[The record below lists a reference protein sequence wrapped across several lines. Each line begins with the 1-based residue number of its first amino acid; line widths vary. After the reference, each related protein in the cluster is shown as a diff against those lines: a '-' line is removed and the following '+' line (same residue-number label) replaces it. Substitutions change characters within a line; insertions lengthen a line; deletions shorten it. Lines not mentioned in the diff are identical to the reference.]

1 MAVDRRE
8 DPGEFY
14 PDGKIISTRPI
25 AGGGDMKHSDFADV
39 AELPDRFND
48 TMIHDKLNEVIGLLK
63 GPVAAFALT
72 LALDVLLG
80 AFSAQGA
87 GVTVQTA
94 PKGAVF
100 NDEQIVTN
108 VVFDATGL
116 ATPEMVTN
124 IVQDVSPAPDFSTNN
139 VELVETIEAKAPTP
153 TWDTLSGKPTFA
165 QVATSGA
172 YSDLSGKPSIPTTAA
187 DVGAVSLN
195 GGRMNLGATLSFG
208 PQGDGVDIYSG
219 GIELSDT
226 DDGHTES
233 LFIDYNS
240 ITFTK
245 RGESTVY
252 HFPLAASE
260 IGALSNTGGTISN
273 ASDASRI
280 LVLGKIGLV
289 MAGSAYQRK
298 GQGKLGYIIMLNDG
312 TQREASLFLDD
323 DGKTYINTAGGWVR
337 VPDAPTG
344 GTLALTSDIPTSMA
358 WGSITG
364 KPTTLSGY
372 GITDALKSDFT
383 SLTNNAAFTSAVAAV
398 SPPTDLT
405 HVEAEIETNR
415 TAIATLS
422 ARAYIEVV
430 SADEVY
436 YVFTTNQ
443 E

>member
-14 PDGKIISTRPI
+14 PDGKVISTRPI

-39 AELPDRFND
+39 EPLPERFADEDVRRRFNQLVSAAKGASAA
-48 TMIHDKLNEVIGLLK
+48 IAALLL
-63 GPVAAFALT
+63 GTAAF
-72 LALDVLLG
+72 
-80 AFSAQGA
+80 GA

-94 PKGAVF
+94 PKGTIYNDEHIVTGVVF
-100 NDEQIVTN
+100 N
-108 VVFDATGL
+108 ATGL

-139 VELVETIEAKAPTP
+139 VELVKTIEAKAPIP

-165 QVATSGA
+165 LVATSGA
-172 YSDLSGKPSIPTTAA
+172 YSDLSGKPTIPTTAA
-187 DVGAVSLN
+187 DVGALSINGGTLN
-195 GGRMNLGATLSFG
+195 GGITVRGDSTFYCNVFSFSDSFKIKFMDAVMTPYFEIFGYDITLPLQSG
-208 PQGDGVDIYSG
+208 TLALVSDIPTTMAWSA
-219 GIELSDT
+219 
-226 DDGHTES
+226 
-233 LFIDYNS
+233 
-240 ITFTK
+240 ITGKPTIP
-245 RGESTVY
+245 ST
-252 HFPLAASE
+252 AAD
-260 IGALSNTGGTISN
+260 IGALPIDGGTMTGN
-273 ASDASRI
+273 
-280 LVLGKIGLV
+280 LV
-289 MAGSAYQRK
+289 MGYNSLFQINGGGNAKFQFSWGSA
-298 GQGKLGYIIMLNDG
+298 LDNLIISAY
-312 TQREASLFLDD
+312 RETSGSYSIRF
-323 DGKTYINTAGGWVR
+323 
-337 VPDAPTG
+337 PTREG
-344 GTLALTSDIPTSMA
+344 LLALTSDIPTSMA
-358 WGSITG
+358 WDAITG
-364 KPTTLSGY
+364 KPTTISGY
-372 GITDALKSDFT
+372 GITDALESNFT